1 MKYLRVFLTSNRVLV
16 CDSKPLN
23 EDTQTSKTVEY
34 YGEIPQCDYLT
45 FANLR
50 EETKRELVYELNEEG
65 EVVGVETERK
75 YLTCDLIPN
84 FYPPKTEE
92 QLAKEKQTEYER
104 LCEKYIREKYS
115 SNDEDKV
122 KRECLDEML
131 KNIKNNTTN
140 SEKTTQF
147 NNYNAYV
154 ESCKARAKVEVY
166 K

>member
-1 MKYLRVFLTSNRVLV
+1 MKYLKLFLDNNNNRVLV

-50 EETKRELVYELNEEG
+50 EETKRELVYKLNEDG
-65 EVVGVETERK
+65 KVVGVETERK
-75 YLTCDLIPN
+75 YLTCDLVAN

-92 QLAKEKQTEYER
+92 QLAREKQVEYEM
-104 LCEKYIREKYS
+104 LCHKYIAEKYCQ
-115 SNDEDKV
+115 NDENKV
-122 KRECLDEML
+122 VREYLADMTNL
-131 KNIKNNTTN
+131 KK
-140 SEKTTQF
+140 KAQF
-147 NNYNAYV
+147 DNYNAYV
-154 ESCKARAKVEVY
+154 ESCKARAKAEVY